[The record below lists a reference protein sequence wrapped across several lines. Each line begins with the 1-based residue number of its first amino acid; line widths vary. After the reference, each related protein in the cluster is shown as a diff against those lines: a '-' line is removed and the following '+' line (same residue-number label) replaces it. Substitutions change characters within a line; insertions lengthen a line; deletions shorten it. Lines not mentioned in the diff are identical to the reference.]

1 MKKATAF
8 EGEKAMKKLNIIFAA
23 ICAVLGIGMI
33 VIAAGYPTAADY
45 GTGVPG
51 PGLWPIVICAVMLA
65 CAALLVMKSLKIKPE
80 QDTEAALWNEGT
92 KRVYITMGIL
102 FGYLLVLEFLGFII
116 ATTIMEA
123 IFIQWFAKKKPWIT
137 VLLSL
142 VITLVIYAVF
152 QYVLNV
158 PVGSFG
164 ILTF

>member
-1 MKKATAF
+1 MKK
-8 EGEKAMKKLNIIFAA
+8 MNLIFSGICAA
-23 ICAVLGIGMI
+23 IGVFLIVL
-33 VIAAGYPTAADY
+33 AAGYPTAADY

-51 PGLWPIVICAVMLA
+51 PGLWPIVISAVMLA
-65 CAALLVMKSLKIKPE
+65 MAALLVMKSVKMPAEKNVDVPM
-80 QDTEAALWNEGT
+80 WNEGT

-102 FGYLLVLEFLGFII
+102 FAYTLVLEFLGFII

-137 VLLSL
+137 AIIAL
-142 VITLVIYAVF
+142 VVTVAIYVVF

-164 ILTF
+164 LLQF

>member
-1 MKKATAF
+1 MKK
-8 EGEKAMKKLNIIFAA
+8 MNLIFAA
-23 ICAVLGIGMI
+23 ICAVIGVALIIM
-33 VIAAGYPTAADY
+33 AAGYPTAADY

-51 PGLWPIVICAVMLA
+51 PGLWPIVISAVMLA
-65 CAALLVMKSLKIKPE
+65 MAALLVMKSLKMAPE
-80 QDTEAALWNEGT
+80 KNTEVPMWNEGT

-102 FGYLLVLEFLGFII
+102 FVYVALLEFLGFII

-123 IFIQWFAKKKPWIT
+123 IFIQWFAKKKPWVT
-137 VLLSL
+137 VILAL
-142 VITLVIYAVF
+142 VITLVIYCVF

>member
-1 MKKATAF
+1 MKK
-8 EGEKAMKKLNIIFAA
+8 MNLIFAG
-23 ICAVLGIGMI
+23 ICAVLGVLLI
-33 VIAAGYPTAADY
+33 VLAAGYPTAADY

-51 PGLWPIVICAVMLA
+51 PGLWPIVISSVMLA
-65 CAALLVMKSLKIKPE
+65 MAALLVMKSVKMPAEKNVDIP
-80 QDTEAALWNEGT
+80 LWNEGT

-102 FGYLLVLEFLGFII
+102 FAYTLVLEFLGFII
-116 ATTIMEA
+116 ATTVMEA

-137 VLLSL
+137 VIIAL
-142 VITLVIYAVF
+142 VVTLVIYCVF

>member
-1 MKKATAF
+1 MKK
-8 EGEKAMKKLNIIFAA
+8 MNLIFAA
-23 ICAVLGIGMI
+23 ICAVIGVALIIM
-33 VIAAGYPTAADY
+33 AAGYPTAADY

-51 PGLWPIVICAVMLA
+51 PGLWPIVISAVMLA
-65 CAALLVMKSLKIKPE
+65 MAALLVMKSLKMAPE
-80 QDTEAALWNEGT
+80 KNTEVPMWNEGT

-102 FGYLLVLEFLGFII
+102 FVYVALLEFLGFII

-137 VLLSL
+137 VILAL
-142 VITLVIYAVF
+142 VITLVIYCVF